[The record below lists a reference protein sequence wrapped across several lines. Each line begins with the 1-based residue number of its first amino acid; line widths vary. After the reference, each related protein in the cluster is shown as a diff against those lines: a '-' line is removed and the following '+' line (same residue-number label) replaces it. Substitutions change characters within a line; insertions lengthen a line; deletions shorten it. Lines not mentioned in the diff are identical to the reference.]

1 VIKMAKKVTFRG
13 YTPEQLKEMSLTDFS
28 KIITARERRALKRGF
43 TEPQKKLLKKIKEQP
58 DKFHK
63 THERNIVIIPQML
76 DAKLGVYN
84 GKEWVTVEITPE
96 KLGHR
101 LGEFAMTRQRVK
113 HSSPGVGASR
123 SSKHVSIK

>member
-1 VIKMAKKVTFRG
+1 MVRKYTFRG
-13 YTPEQLKEMSLTDFS
+13 YSVEQLKEMSVDEFS

-43 TEPQKKLLKKIKEQP
+43 TSAQRKLLERIKRKP

-63 THERNIVIIPQML
+63 THERDIVIIPQML
-76 DAKLGVYN
+76 GAKIGVYN
-84 GKEWVTVEITPE
+84 GKEWIAIEITPD

-113 HSSPGVGASR
+113 HSAPGVGASR

>member
-1 VIKMAKKVTFRG
+1 MAKKFMFRG
-13 YTPEQLKEMSLTDFS
+13 YTAEQLKEMTLTEFK
-28 KIITARERRALKRGF
+28 KIITSNERRALNRGF
-43 TEPQKKLLKKIKEQP
+43 TDAQKKLLIKIKEQP

-63 THERNIVIIPQML
+63 THERDIVIIPQML
-76 DAKLGVYN
+76 GAKLGVYN
-84 GKEWVTVEITPE
+84 GKEWITVEIGPE

-123 SSKHVSIK
+123 SSKHVSVK

>member
-1 VIKMAKKVTFRG
+1 MARKYTFRG
-13 YTPEQLKEMSLTDFS
+13 YTAEQLKEMSIEDFS
-28 KIITARERRALKRGF
+28 KIIKSKERRSLKRGF
-43 TEPQKKLLKKIKEQP
+43 TPAQRKLLEKIKKDPE
-58 DKFHK
+58 KYHK
-63 THERNIVIIPQML
+63 THERDMVIIPQML
-76 DAKLGVYN
+76 GAKLGIYN

-113 HSSPGVGASR
+113 HSAPGVGASR

>member
-1 VIKMAKKVTFRG
+1 MAKKFMFRG
-13 YTPEQLKEMSLTDFS
+13 YTAEQLKEMTLTEFK
-28 KIITARERRALKRGF
+28 KIITSSERRALNRGF
-43 TEPQKKLLKKIKEQP
+43 TDAQKKLLTKIKKQP

-63 THERNIVIIPQML
+63 THERDIVIIPQML
-76 DAKLGVYN
+76 GAKLGVYN
-84 GKEWVTVEITPE
+84 GKEWITVEIGPE

>member
-1 VIKMAKKVTFRG
+1 MAKKFMFRG
-13 YTPEQLKEMSLTDFS
+13 YTAEQLKEMTLTEFK
-28 KIITARERRALKRGF
+28 KIITSRERRALNRGF
-43 TEPQKKLLKKIKEQP
+43 TGPQKKLLIKIKEKP

-63 THERNIVIIPQML
+63 THERDIVIVPQML
-76 DAKLGVYN
+76 GAKLGVYN
-84 GKEWVTVEITPE
+84 GKEWITVEIGPE

-123 SSKHVSIK
+123 SSKHVSVK